1 MTSAIRRQF
10 EQYSAV
16 LKHYEAYWRLTPF
29 SCADLPWDDPV
40 LVDLLGDLS
49 LDEAEALDNDEER
62 LQALFAARFPELFAL
77 PVVASSPEQS
87 SSDPF
92 PFWLTNGIGGRKL
105 AQIEAFIGAIPCA
118 PLPLVEWCAGKGH
131 LGRLLGFQQQR
142 PVTSIEWQ
150 QSLCKQGA
158 ALAEQHHVPQRF
170 VHADVLSPAG
180 AAVLSKEQQVV
191 ALHACG
197 ELHLEL
203 LRQGVA
209 HNCNSIQL
217 APCCYHLIDT
227 SRYQPLSEVARQHD
241 LALRQQD
248 LKLAV
253 QGQVTAGARVARLRH
268 TEVQW
273 RLAFHALEAELTG
286 YNEYRPLNSVAK
298 HWFTGGF
305 AEFAH
310 WAAAQHELSLPDN
323 LDWQLYLQRGACH
336 QRVVAQIEVVRH
348 LFRRA
353 LETWLVLDR
362 ALFLEQHGY
371 SVTLKHFCN
380 YSTTPRNFLISAQRG
395 FCP

>member
-1 MTSAIRRQF
+1 MNSVIHRQF
-10 EQYSAV
+10 EQYSAA
-16 LKHYEAYWRLTPF
+16 LKRYEAYWRLTPF
-29 SCADLPWDDPV
+29 SCAALPWDDPG
-40 LVDLLGDLS
+40 LVSILSGLS
-49 LDEAEALDNDEER
+49 LAQAEALDNDEER
-62 LQALFAARFPELFAL
+62 LQTLFAQRFPELFAL
-77 PVVASSPEQS
+77 PPVAAETEQS

-105 AQIEAFIGAIPCA
+105 SQIEAFIGAIPCER
-118 PLPLVEWCAGKGH
+118 LPLVEWCAGKGH
-131 LGRLLGFQQQR
+131 LGRLLSFQQQR

-150 QSLCKQGA
+150 QSLCEQGTE
-158 ALAEQHHVPQRF
+158 LAEKHRVAQDF
-170 VHADVLSPAG
+170 VQADVLSPAG

-203 LRQGVA
+203 LRQGA
-209 HNCNSIQL
+209 TRKCSSIQL

-227 SRYQPLSEVARQHD
+227 PLYQPLSAVDQQQD
-241 LALRQQD
+241 LALSQQD

-273 RLAFHALEAELTG
+273 RLAFHALEKDVTG
-286 YNEYRPLNSVAK
+286 HSEYRPLNSVAK
-298 HWFTGGF
+298 HWFSGDF
-305 AEFAH
+305 ADFAH
-310 WAAAQHELSLPDN
+310 WAAAQHELNLPND
-323 LDWQLYLQRGACH
+323 LDWQLYLDRGARH

-353 LETWLVLDR
+353 LEAWLVLDR
-362 ALFLEQHGY
+362 ALFLEQQGY
-371 SVTLKHFCN
+371 SVTLKHFCD

-395 FCP
+395 DRL